1 MRCRRPLTR
10 WDELP
15 RLHRLQL
22 RYKFRFF
29 DPYWTIEH
37 SSPVTTLEEEIEQ
50 MADEYRRIARF
61 DVSLGLWNA

>member
-1 MRCRRPLTR
+1 
-10 WDELP
+10 
-15 RLHRLQL
+15 L